1 MRVVVS
7 LTTLPSR
14 LEKETIIP
22 TLKTA
27 HKQTRKPD
35 AVYLGLPKISKRLG
49 TSYPEPSDKIKELC
63 TIVRLEKDF
72 GPVCKILGGLYAESD
87 PSTII
92 ITFDDDN
99 LYPENFIE
107 EMLKKHLERPKAA
120 IGSSGAFIGNF
131 PGYFAYIR
139 NAPKKRYEAWWGAP
153 VPEKGIKTDILCG
166 YSGVLYLRG
175 MFPVGKI
182 GPVLGS
188 SSKNNSKKS
197 NYGTYF
203 NREPVEINTMS
214 KFLQIPQENGDL
226 FLHDDIYLSSYLNSQ
241 GIERY
246 LYIMPE
252 VVQTGHHSNGLS
264 DDSRK
269 FIKTFLKAVRAS
281 HKYGLIKEKVPVGTT
296 QTIVG
301 RVLFIILLIVILIWF
316 FFFFARRLA
325 RK

>member
-49 TSYPEPSDKIKELC
+49 TPYPEPSDKIKSLC
-63 TIVRLEKDF
+63 TIVELERDY

-139 NAPKKRYEAWWGAP
+139 NAPAKRYEAWWGAP
-153 VPEKGIKTDILCG
+153 VPEEGLKTDILCG

-175 MFPVGKI
+175 MFPKTDKVVGQ
-182 GPVLGS
+182 
-188 SSKNNSKKS
+188 SSKKQRNAH
-197 NYGTYF
+197 GVRT
-203 NREPVEINTMS
+203 PTMTS
-214 KFLQIPQENGDL
+214 FLQIPQENKDL

-241 GIERY
+241 GIDRY

-252 VVQTGHHSNGLS
+252 VVQTGHHLNGLS

-269 FIKTFLKAVRAS
+269 FIKTFVKAIRAS

-301 RVLFIILLIVILIWF
+301 RVLFIILLIVLLIWF